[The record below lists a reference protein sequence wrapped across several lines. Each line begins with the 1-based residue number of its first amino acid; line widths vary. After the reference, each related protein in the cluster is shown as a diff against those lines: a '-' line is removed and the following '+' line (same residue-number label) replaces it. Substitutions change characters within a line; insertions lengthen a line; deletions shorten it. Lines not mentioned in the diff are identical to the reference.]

1 MRTITPPC
9 NLSPDH
15 DLSQFTCGESGLDD
29 WLRRRALLNEVHGS
43 SRTYV
48 VSVGRRVV
56 GFYALANGAVTH
68 NEAPGRIR
76 RNMPDPVPV
85 MVLGRL
91 GVDQDFRG
99 QGIGSGLLRDAV
111 LRTIQAAEI
120 AGIRAILVHALSEPA
135 KRFYE
140 QHGFIASPVN
150 PLSLMITVSEA
161 KAILNS
167 KR

>member
-1 MRTITPPC
+1 
-9 NLSPDH
+9 
-15 DLSQFTCGESGLDD
+15 
-29 WLRRRALLNEVHGS
+29 
-43 SRTYV
+43 
-48 VSVGRRVV
+48 
-56 GFYALANGAVTH
+56 
-68 NEAPGRIR
+68 
-76 RNMPDPVPV
+76 